1 MKKKILLVDDKGEF
15 RMLLSIFL
23 AEKYEVHTAGNGLEA
38 LAALQNGL
46 DPDMIVTDLMM
57 PEMDGKSL
65 ITQVKTSGVFSHIP
79 VLVLSTIDRS
89 EERIQLLK
97 GGADDFLVKPF
108 NPEELDIRIESH
120 LRKSA

>member
-38 LAALQNGL
+38 LAALQNGI

-65 ITQVKTSGVFSHIP
+65 IRQVKTSGVFSHIP

-108 NPEELDIRIESH
+108 NPEELAIRIESH

>member
-65 ITQVKTSGVFSHIP
+65 IRQVKTSGVFSHIP

-108 NPEELDIRIESH
+108 NPEELAIRIESR

>member
-1 MKKKILLVDDKGEF
+1 MKKKILLVDDKAEF

-46 DPDMIVTDLMM
+46 DPDMIVTDIMM

-65 ITQVKTSGVFSHIP
+65 IMQVKTSGAFNHIP

-108 NPEELDIRIESH
+108 NPEELAIRIESR

>member
-108 NPEELDIRIESH
+108 NPEELAIRIESR